1 LKHGDDDCS
10 IDEEKK
16 KIPDMM
22 MISFAYYWS
31 VAAALGGW
39 RQGRLFVS

>member
-10 IDEEKK
+10 IDVEKK
-16 KIPDMM
+16 KIPDV
-22 MISFAYYWS
+22 MISFVDWS

-39 RQGRLFVS
+39 RQGRLFAS

>member
-10 IDEEKK
+10 IDVEKK

-22 MISFAYYWS
+22 MISFADWS